1 MARKTPGT
9 EATIGRPTLFTP
21 VLAERICTKVAEGMG
36 IERIGELEDF
46 PDAST
51 IYRWMAK
58 DGTEYDAFRERYA
71 RACEL
76 RAGARFEKLREIGD
90 KLLEGKLDP
99 QAARVAADIEKWSL
113 AREAPKKYGDAMTL
127 KGDKDNP
134 LRLAKAVDLSED
146 ELLLIAAGDKAL
158 DG

>member
-58 DGTEYDAFRERYA
+58 DGAEYDAFREMYA